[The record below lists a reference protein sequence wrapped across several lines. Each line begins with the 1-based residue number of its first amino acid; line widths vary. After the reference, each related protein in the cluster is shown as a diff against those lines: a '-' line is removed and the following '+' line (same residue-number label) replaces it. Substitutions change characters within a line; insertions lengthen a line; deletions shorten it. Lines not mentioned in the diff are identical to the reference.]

1 MTYLL
6 KKHDDAFTGTML
18 ELEGVFASGKSK
30 DEISTNLKS
39 QSLAYFKTFTDV
51 HKKII
56 ELEKNNKPLAQTL
69 PKSTNG
75 KILDFVNI
83 TVECPTDVK

>member
-6 KKHDDAFTGTML
+6 KQHDDVFTGTML
-18 ELEGVFASGKSK
+18 ELEGVFTSGKST
-30 DEISTNLKS
+30 DEISMNLKS

-51 HKKII
+51 HNEII
-56 ELEKNNKPLAQTL
+56 ELEKSNKPLSQTL

-75 KILDFVNI
+75 KILRFVNI
-83 TVECPTDVK
+83 TVECPTDAK